1 MHAFYPN
8 MKKRT
13 IIIATIFLMALQ
25 SAMGQI
31 IYTQEDQGTHPRGSG
46 DPFNVMVP
54 LQNVNYDQWKE
65 EMVPVGNGLLLLI
78 GLGGAYLLKK
88 KKENK

>member
-1 MHAFYPN
+1 

-13 IIIATIFLMALQ
+13 IVIATIILMAMQ

-31 IYTQEDQGTHPRGSG
+31 IYTQEDQGIHPRGTG
-46 DPFNVMVP
+46 DLGVMVP
-54 LQNVNYDQWKE
+54 LQNVQYDQWKE
-65 EMVPVGNGLLLLI
+65 TYVPVGEGLLVLV